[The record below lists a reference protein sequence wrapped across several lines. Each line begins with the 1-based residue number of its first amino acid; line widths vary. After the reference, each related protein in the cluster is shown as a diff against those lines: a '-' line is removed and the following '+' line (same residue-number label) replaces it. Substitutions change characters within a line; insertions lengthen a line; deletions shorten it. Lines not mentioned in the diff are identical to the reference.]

1 MSINFELRD
10 LRAFLAVFDTANF
23 HKAAELMNM
32 SQPALSRR
40 IQALEHR
47 LGGPLLERTTRQVKP
62 TIAGRNIEPIARR
75 LLDEID
81 HSLPSVDD
89 LSEQRGGQVSIASI
103 PSFAVHYLPPVIKKF
118 KARFPLVRI
127 RVLDRST
134 QEALNSV
141 TQAEVEFGI
150 NVVGATEA
158 DISFTPLMDDPYVLA
173 CLSRHPLARKRSVT
187 WRELVGFP
195 LIRIGR
201 SDSSNRAVLDTAL
214 ARKNVR
220 LDWMYEVNNLTTA
233 LGWVECGLG
242 VSVLPGL
249 AIPKGGH
256 RSVVRRPILRP
267 EVTRTVGIVERR
279 KGRLSPAASI
289 LRDMLIEEW
298 SSGKS

>member
-10 LRAFLAVFDTANF
+10 LRAFLAVFDTGNF

-40 IQALEHR
+40 IQALELR
-47 LGGPLLERTTRQVKP
+47 LAGPLFERTTRQVKP

-103 PSFAVHYLPPVIKKF
+103 PSFAAHYLPPVIKKF
-118 KARFPLVRI
+118 KTRFPLVRI

-173 CLSRHPLARKRSVT
+173 CHSRHPLARKKSLI
-187 WRELVGFP
+187 WRDLVGIP

-201 SDSSNRAVLDTAL
+201 GDSSNRAVLDTAL

-220 LDWMYEVNNLTTA
+220 LDWIYEVNNITTA
-233 LGWVECGLG
+233 LGWVDCGLG

-249 AIPKGGH
+249 AIPKSGH
-256 RSVVRRPILRP
+256 QSVVRRPILRP

-279 KGRLSPAASI
+279 KGRLSPAASV

-298 SSGKS
+298 SAGKK